1 MKLFVLLIGVLAFSV
16 LNVHGDQTSSSLT
29 RRNSRSDSTAEKFT
43 DVPLGD
49 NSSWTHQAV
58 SDIEM
63 PGQRKVQ
70 RREAPMSIGKKV
82 VAVIFLF
89 LLSFTS
95 FYLLAVPKQQIQ
107 QVEYKQFPQPYK
119 FVPISNIVKCDRKT
133 KECSVKLENLDPTN
147 NYSLYTAKND
157 KGRGDKVKLTKVA
170 DIDLDKC
177 QLDKNAKPEVNGEEI
192 CKQIVKGID
201 DNAKADTIEVNS
213 DEIEFGSELEGTED
227 YAIVEEAINEKKEN
241 RKQEGFEHVHMV
253 GPGEQPLEHNQPTIE
268 YPTNSKQ
275 VHPVNEYQHKLE
287 ERVKKLGLSD
297 FKHGD
302 LYEDYRQQKTVQE
315 DEKAKRYQKLL
326 GTLEDPKHPSL
337 VDQYR
342 RDKGNFNQ
350 RVKSDDTSN
359 KDGKAK
365 NSDSNGLEQK
375 LEKLALSDFK
385 HGDLYKKYQ
394 QQITVRDD
402 EKAKRYLKVLG
413 TLGDHKHP
421 SLVDQYDKDKGKFNQ
436 RAKSDP
442 TGNWHEDLFG
452 KDYQRAMSDFDHLK
466 AKQREKI
473 LGTLEDHKHPSLIDQ
488 YNKDKGS
495 LNKRAKSDPTGNKVV
510 KAKDSDFNGS
520 EQKLEKLALSD
531 FKHGDLLGR
540 KGGFKQR
547 TIKVPAGKT

>member
-1 MKLFVLLIGVLAFSV
+1 MKLFVLLIGVLAFTV
-16 LNVHGDQTSSSLT
+16 LNVHGGVSNSTLT
-29 RRNSRSDSTAEKFT
+29 HRNPRSNEIEQLT
-43 DVPLGD
+43 DVSLDDTP
-49 NSSWTHQAV
+49 SSPPQAV
-58 SDIEM
+58 LDIGM
-63 PGQRKVQ
+63 SGQRNLQ

-95 FYLLAVPKQQIQ
+95 LYLLAVPKQQIQ

-133 KECSVKLENLDPTN
+133 RQCSIKLENLDPTN

-177 QLDKNAKPEVNGEEI
+177 QLDKNVKPEVNGEEI
-192 CKQIVKGID
+192 CNQIVKGID
-201 DNAKADTIEVNS
+201 DNAKAETIEVNS
-213 DEIEFGSELEGTED
+213 GEIEFGSELEGTED
-227 YAIVEEAINEKKEN
+227 YAIVEKAMNEKNEHKN
-241 RKQEGFEHVHMV
+241 QQAVEHVHIP
-253 GPGEQPLEHNQPTIE
+253 GPGEQPVEHNQPTIE

-275 VHPVNEYQHKLE
+275 VHPADKYQHKLE
-287 ERVKKLGLSD
+287 ERAKKFGLSD

-315 DEKAKRYQKLL
+315 DEKDKRYQ
-326 GTLEDPKHPSL
+326 
-337 VDQYR
+337 
-342 RDKGNFNQ
+342 
-350 RVKSDDTSN
+350 
-359 KDGKAK
+359 
-365 NSDSNGLEQK
+365 
-375 LEKLALSDFK
+375 
-385 HGDLYKKYQ
+385 
-394 QQITVRDD
+394 
-402 EKAKRYLKVLG
+402 KVLG

-421 SLVDQYDKDKGKFNQ
+421 SLVDQYNEDKGKFNQ
-436 RAKSDP
+436 RVKSDP
-442 TGNWHEDLFG
+442 TSNWHEDLFG

-495 LNKRAKSDPTGNKVV
+495 LNQRAKSDPTGNNIG
-510 KAKDSDFNGS
+510 KAKNSNFNGS

-540 KGGFKQR
+540 KGGIKQR
-547 TIKVPAGKT
+547 TINVLAGKKIEHEKGSDFNANVEEMIGAENGKANQVNPKLTGRKLAEFNHIPAVDRILGFKRGGHALEEPHKN

>member
-1 MKLFVLLIGVLAFSV
+1 MKLFVLLIGVLAFTV
-16 LNVHGDQTSSSLT
+16 LNVHGGVSNSTLT
-29 RRNSRSDSTAEKFT
+29 HRNPRSNEIEQLT
-43 DVPLGD
+43 DVSLDDTP
-49 NSSWTHQAV
+49 SSPPQAV
-58 SDIEM
+58 LDIEM
-63 PGQRKVQ
+63 SGQRNLQ

-95 FYLLAVPKQQIQ
+95 LYLLAVPKQQIQ

-133 KECSVKLENLDPTN
+133 RQCSIKLENLDPTN

-177 QLDKNAKPEVNGEEI
+177 QLDKNVKPEVNGEEI
-192 CKQIVKGID
+192 CNQIVKGID
-201 DNAKADTIEVNS
+201 DNAKAETIEVNS
-213 DEIEFGSELEGTED
+213 GEIEFGSELEGTED
-227 YAIVEEAINEKKEN
+227 YAIVEKAMNEKKEHKN
-241 RKQEGFEHVHMV
+241 QQAVEHVHIP
-253 GPGEQPLEHNQPTIE
+253 GPGEQPVEHNQPTIE

-275 VHPVNEYQHKLE
+275 VHPADKYQHKLE
-287 ERVKKLGLSD
+287 ERAKKFGLSD

-315 DEKAKRYQKLL
+315 DEKDKRYQKVL
-326 GTLEDPKHPSL
+326 GTLGDHKHPSL
-337 VDQYR
+337 VDQYNE
-342 RDKGNFNQ
+342 DKGKFNQ
-350 RVKSDDTSN
+350 RVKSDPTGN
-359 KDGKAK
+359 KVEKAK

-385 HGDLYKKYQ
+385 HGDLYKDYQ

-402 EKAKRYLKVLG
+402 EKDKRYQKVLG

-421 SLVDQYDKDKGKFNQ
+421 SLVEQYNRDKGKFNQ
-436 RAKSDP
+436 RVKSDP
-442 TGNWHEDLFG
+442 TSNWHEDLFG

-495 LNKRAKSDPTGNKVV
+495 LNQRAKSDPTGNNIG
-510 KAKDSDFNGS
+510 KAKNSNFNGS

-531 FKHGDLLGR
+531 FKHGDLLG
-540 KGGFKQR
+540 G
-547 TIKVPAGKT
+547 